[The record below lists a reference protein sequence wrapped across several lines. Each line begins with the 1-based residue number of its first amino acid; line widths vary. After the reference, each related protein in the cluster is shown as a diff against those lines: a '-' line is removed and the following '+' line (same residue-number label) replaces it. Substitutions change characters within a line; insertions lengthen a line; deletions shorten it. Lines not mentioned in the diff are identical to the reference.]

1 MGYFNH
7 VAIDVNKSDVK
18 VAIILFSAVGGSK
31 ARGLKENKG
40 SLEGMI

>member
-7 VAIDVNKSDVK
+7 VAIDVNKSDVR
-18 VAIILFSAVGGSK
+18 VTIILFSAVGRSK
-31 ARGLKENKG
+31 VRGLKENKG